1 MKHFVETNRLDENKL
16 SVVND
21 NGLDIKL
28 FANTEVPID
37 RASLRE
43 TVGISAIGK
52 SFDDLRLQDGF
63 QDMSLERVVLTPD
76 FHKGSGIPV
85 GTVLDVRGAIIPK
98 CIGRDINCSMRYI
111 ATDLPA
117 DVIRSAG
124 RELDMRLRAIFFGG
138 LRNVAM
144 DESLREAIMRHGL
157 AGISPGM
164 LQNHAEGLWNDV
176 SWDSLEHDMK
186 HTHNQG
192 SWHTHDLWI
201 FDDFVRGAGGM
212 SRDSAL
218 GSIGGGNHFVEF
230 QEVDHVADRHS
241 GYNWG
246 LTKGHLGI
254 MIHSGSLFAGGMVGD
269 HYMDV
274 ARKLWPSNME
284 RPNHDFYPLPLHGK
298 HSVHAKRYLSALGLA
313 SNFAVINRML
323 MGYMAI
329 KAIKDVVGID
339 FNHHLVYD
347 LSHNMLFEN
356 ENGYIHRKGSSPSEN
371 SEHFVDGHPVIIPG
385 SMGTHSYIMRG
396 GNLNDAL
403 NSAPH
408 GAGRLLSRGKTRSSE
423 RSEKL
428 RIVTKVDTTGLR
440 SDVKKEVLKDLM
452 EEAPDAY
459 KPILPAYET
468 VSNSGMAHPVA
479 RLSPILTVKG

>member
-1 MKHFVETNRLDENKL
+1 MKHFVETNRLDENRL
-16 SVVND
+16 RIVNK
-21 NGLDIKL
+21 NNLDINL
-28 FANTEVPID
+28 FANAEVPID

-43 TVGISAIGK
+43 TIGISALAE
-52 SFDDLRLQDGF
+52 SLDDLRSHDGF
-63 QDMSLERVVLTPD
+63 EEMRLERVVLTPD

-85 GTVLDVRGAIIPK
+85 GTVLDVRGAVIPK

-124 RELDMRLRAIFFGG
+124 RKLDTRLRAIFFGG
-138 LRNVAM
+138 MRNVAM
-144 DESLREAIMRHGL
+144 DERLREVIMRHGL
-157 AGISPGM
+157 AGLSPDI
-164 LQNHAEGLWNDV
+164 LRDHADGLWNDV
-176 SWDSLEHDMK
+176 SWNSLEHDMK

-192 SWHTHDLWI
+192 SWETSDLWM
-201 FDDFVRGAGGM
+201 FDDFVRGSGGM

-218 GSIGGGNHFVEF
+218 GSIGGGNHFVEL
-230 QEVDHVADRHS
+230 QEVDHIADRHN
-241 GYNWG
+241 GYDWG
-246 LTKGHLGI
+246 LTKGNLGI

-274 ARKLWPSNME
+274 ARKLWPSGVG
-284 RPNHDFYPLPLHGK
+284 RPDHDFYPLPLHGK
-298 HSVHAKRYLSALGLA
+298 HSIHAKQYLSALGLA

-329 KAIKDVVGID
+329 KAIKEVTGID

-347 LSHNMLFEN
+347 LSHNMLFGN
-356 ENGYIHRKGSSPSEN
+356 DYGYIHRKGSSPSEQGG
-371 SEHFVDGHPVIIPG
+371 HFPDGHPVIIPG

-396 GNLNDAL
+396 GSLDDAL

-408 GAGRLLSRGKTRSSE
+408 GAGRLLSRGKTRTTD
-423 RSEKL
+423 RSRKL

-440 SDVKKEVLKDLM
+440 TDVKKEVMKDLM

-479 RLSPILTVKG
+479 RLSPILTIKG